1 MSDTVAG
8 ALLTIAAVAVIGAL
22 MYLRYRTSKKL
33 ELTTADA
40 SIVVALFAV
49 WMLGSGKIAELTVGD
64 VGIKMRT
71 ALKEASNKAV
81 ARQTL
86 PIHGIEAEPKAGPSQ
101 IDEYIARGI
110 EGLTFRLG
118 DYYDGGIMHEYL
130 SRLNNV
136 PTFRY
141 IIILNDDPGKS
152 LFGMIDSRK
161 LAALLSEH
169 KALASENDLAALI
182 TNKQTD
188 KLAAL
193 PGFITADAAL
203 TDSAPRQKALEA
215 MQDHDV
221 DWFPIVDS
229 GHKLKGVVERSALAA
244 SLLVDVV
251 NRLDLTE

>member
-8 ALLTIAAVAVIGAL
+8 MLLTLAAVAVIAVL
-22 MYLRYRTSKKL
+22 MRLRYKTSQKL

-64 VGIKMRT
+64 VGIKMKT

-86 PIHGIEAEPKAGPSQ
+86 PIHGIEAEPKAGTSQ

-118 DYYDGGIMHEYL
+118 EGYDGSIMHEYL
-130 SRLNNV
+130 ARLNNV
-136 PTFRY
+136 PSFRY
-141 IIILNDDPGKS
+141 IIILYDDPAKS

-169 KALASENDLAALI
+169 KVLGSEGDLAALI
-182 TNKQTD
+182 TGKQTE

-203 TDSAPRQKALEA
+203 TDSATKRQALEA

-221 DWFPIVDS
+221 DWFPIVD
-229 GHKLKGVVERSALAA
+229 GDHTLKGVVERSALSA

-251 NRLDLTE
+251 NRLDLTD